1 MIRFRYVLLIVSLL
15 SGQLA
20 HAQRYDRHEISAPLH
35 PWTLLS
41 GSGFAQY
48 ERYATEH
55 RSWVFTGG
63 ARLTPLLYF
72 FFNPGTYRGVRAD
85 VGHRWHLRTEA
96 SWLQL
101 FAGLNVSVEAGRL
114 TLPAHYRVAVPT
126 DSLRVSGVALGPEV
140 NAGLKITLAKRITLT
155 PMLGWRYYFNTLNTD
170 RLTQN
175 PAYWAYDDWDYNS
188 PDWRQNRSYL
198 NGFLR
203 GHYPVISF
211 NIGYAWGQGQR

>member
-1 MIRFRYVLLIVSLL
+1 MTCFRYVLLIISLL
-15 SGQLA
+15 SAQLA
-20 HAQRYDRHEISAPLH
+20 YPQRYDRHEINAPLH

-72 FFNPGTYRGVRAD
+72 FFNPGTYRGARAD
-85 VGHRWHLRTEA
+85 VGHRWYLRTGA

-114 TLPAHYRVAVPT
+114 ALPAHYRVVIPA
-126 DSLRVSGVALGPEV
+126 DSLRMSGVALGPEV

-155 PMLGWRYYFNTLNTD
+155 PMLGWRYYLSTLNTD

-175 PAYWAYDDWDYNS
+175 PTYWAYDDWNHNS
-188 PDWRQNRSYL
+188 LDWRQNRSYL

>member
-1 MIRFRYVLLIVSLL
+1 MVRFLYVLLAVSFLT
-15 SGQLA
+15 GRLA
-20 HAQRYDRHEISAPLH
+20 RAQRYDRHEVSLPLH

-41 GSGFAQY
+41 GSAFAQY
-48 ERYATEH
+48 ERYVTPH

-72 FFNPGTYRGVRAD
+72 FFNPGNYRGLRAD
-85 VGHRWHLRTEA
+85 VGHRWHLHSGV

-114 TLPAHYRVAVPT
+114 RLPGRYGVTVPT

-140 NAGLKITLAKRITLT
+140 NAGLKFTIAKCVTLT
-155 PMLGWRYYFNTLNTD
+155 PMLGWRYYVNSLDTD

-175 PAYWAYDDWDYNS
+175 PAFWAYDDWDHTS
-188 PDWRQNRSYL
+188 QDWRQNRGYL

-203 GHYPVISF
+203 GRYPVISF
-211 NIGYAWGQGQR
+211 NIGYVWGRGQR